1 MSLTN
6 RDLWID
12 PSETEREGTK
22 LFGHLLL
29 FSLIVIVIVGLVW
42 ANYAVLDEITRGE
55 GKVIPSSQT
64 QVIQSVKGGKI
75 KALNVREGDIVEPG
89 QVVAVLDNTELSTN
103 EAELKQRKWTSSAAL
118 ARLQAEIAGKEDP
131 AEVAFPD
138 DLLKEAPLVA
148 ETERSVFVI
157 RQQQVQSQRATI
169 NQQVET
175 KQQELRQID
184 TKVSTARKS
193 LDIAQQQVDILVPM
207 VANNIASKVD
217 LLRAQQEVQQYQSEI
232 SNAEASR
239 PPARAALA
247 EAQAKLKEIDATFRA
262 EAAQQMNQ
270 HRAELASVNELLFGA
285 VAQGGEQSL
294 RSPVHGTVKQI
305 KFHTLGGVLQPA
317 EQLME
322 IVPIEDTLLIEA
334 QIRPQDRGFI
344 APSQDAKIK
353 ITAYDYSIYGGLD
366 AKVEQISA
374 DAIENEKKELFFRVR
389 LRTDRN
395 YLIGKDGGE
404 LQIIPGMTATVDIL
418 TGKKTVLEYLLK
430 PILKARDTALSE
442 R

>member
-29 FSLIVIVIVGLVW
+29 IAVMAIVIVGLIW
-42 ANYAVLDEITRGE
+42 SHYAVLDEITRGE

-75 KALNVREGDIVEPG
+75 KALNVREGDIVQAD
-89 QVVAVLDNTELSTN
+89 QVVAVLDNSDLSTN
-103 EAELKQRKWTSSAAL
+103 EAELKQRKWTAAAAL
-118 ARLQAEIAGKEDP
+118 ARLQAEIAGKKEAEEIVFP
-131 AEVAFPD
+131 ADLLVEAPEVAD
-138 DLLKEAPLVA
+138 
-148 ETERSVFVI
+148 TEKSVFVI
-157 RQQQVQSQRATI
+157 RQQQVQSQRATLE
-169 NQQVET
+169 QQVET

-184 TKVSTARKS
+184 TKVSTTKKS
-193 LDIAQQQVDILVPM
+193 LDLAQQQVDIMTPLIPSGAV
-207 VANNIASKVD
+207 SKVD
-217 LLRAQQEVQQYQSEI
+217 VLRAQQEVQQYQSEL

-239 PPARAALA
+239 PAARAALA
-247 EAQAKLKEIDATFRA
+247 ETQAKLKEVDATFRA
-262 EAAQQMNQ
+262 EAAQQMGQ
-270 HRAELASVNELLFGA
+270 HRAELASVTQLLAGA
-285 VAQGGEQSL
+285 VGQGLEQSL
-294 RSPVHGTVKQI
+294 RSPVYGTVKQI
-305 KFHTLGGVLQPA
+305 KIHTLNGVLQPA
-317 EQLME
+317 EALME

-344 APSQDAKIK
+344 APDLPAKVK

-418 TGKKTVLEYLLK
+418 TGKKTVLDYLLK
-430 PILKARDTALSE
+430 PLLKARDTAFSE

>member
-29 FSLIVIVIVGLVW
+29 IAVVGIVVVGLTW
-42 ANYAVLDEITRGE
+42 AHFAVLDEITRGE

-64 QVIQSVKGGKI
+64 QVIQSEKGGVLLDLK
-75 KALNVREGDIVEPG
+75 VREGDIVNAG
-89 QVVAVLDNTELSTN
+89 DVVAVIDNTQLATN
-103 EAELKQRKWTSSAAL
+103 MAELQQRYWTGLAAS
-118 ARLQAEIAGKEDP
+118 ARLQAELDGVKDP
-131 AEVAFPD
+131 EEIKFSPE
-138 DLLKEAPLVA
+138 LLAQAPEVA
-148 ETERSVFVI
+148 ETEKSVFVV
-157 RQQQVQSQRATI
+157 RQQQVESQRATLR
-169 NQQVET
+169 QQVET
-175 KQQELRQID
+175 KEQELRQID

-193 LDIAQQQVDILVPM
+193 LSIAQEQADILAPLVKTG
-207 VANNIASKVD
+207 ISSKVD
-217 LLRAQQEVQQYQSEI
+217 LLRAQQEVQSYQSEI

-239 PPARAALA
+239 APARGALA
-247 EAQAKLKEIDATFRA
+247 EAEAKLKEIDATFRA
-262 EAAQQMNQ
+262 DAAQQLSQ
-270 HRAELASVNELLFGA
+270 HRGELASVTQLLTGSQKEA
-285 VAQGGEQSL
+285 GRQNML
-294 RSPVHGTVKQI
+294 SPVYGTVKQI
-305 KFHTLGGVLQPA
+305 QIHTLGGVLQPA
-317 EQLME
+317 QELME

-344 APSQDAKIK
+344 APNQPAKIK
-353 ITAYDYSIYGGLD
+353 ITAYDYSIYGGLE

-374 DAIENEKKELFFRVR
+374 DAIENERKELFFRVR

-395 YLIGKDGGE
+395 YLIGKDGGQ

-418 TGKKTVLEYLLK
+418 TGKKTVLDYLLK

>member
-29 FSLIVIVIVGLVW
+29 FTLIVIVVVGLVW

-118 ARLQAEIAGKEDP
+118 ARLQAEIGGKDDP
-131 AEVAFPD
+131 AQVVFPD
-138 DLLKEAPLVA
+138 DLLKEAPQVA

-157 RQQQVQSQRATI
+157 RQLQVQSQRATI
-169 NQQVET
+169 VQQVET

-294 RSPVHGTVKQI
+294 RSPVYGTVKQI

-317 EQLME
+317 EQL
-322 IVPIEDTLLIEA
+322 IEA
-334 QIRPQDRGFI
+334 QLRPQDRGFI
-344 APSQDAKIK
+344 APDQDAKIK

-389 LRTDRN
+389 LRTDKN

-430 PILKARDTALSE
+430 PILKARDIALSE